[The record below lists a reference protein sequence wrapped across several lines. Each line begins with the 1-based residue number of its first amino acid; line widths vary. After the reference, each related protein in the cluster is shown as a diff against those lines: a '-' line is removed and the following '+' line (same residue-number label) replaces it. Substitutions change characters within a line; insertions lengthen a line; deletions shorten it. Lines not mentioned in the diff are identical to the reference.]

1 MYLAFPNFHFFNSIA
16 ICPENETH
24 GVKCFLFDTSG
35 NPCFHSDKQHL
46 YVPLIN
52 NHKYVVYN
60 SLKTRNGQITYF
72 ASNVEMQK
80 CLITELGTPQ
90 IFPYSLAPAISNYWI
105 PHRTPEIMLP
115 SKIDVGNQ
123 SSVLKLR
130 GGEKLPKIFKV
141 ENFEV
146 QKLLSVIRSL
156 NILSQD
162 ANHQKCTLASRNVR
176 SSLCIF
182 CCTRSMILRIRSSKG
197 RQSIKP
203 IEVESYL
210 TQLSTNSLADSL
222 EAWTQDL
229 AFCCPTYEEKFK
241 FLEIENPDFAF
252 ESVNSWIKEN
262 DTEKLQAVF
271 ISFKKD
277 AKLNILKSSIGANN
291 SLWKCKTVLQE
302 NCIYF
307 FQDDK
312 MYSIMNNKVEQCN
325 NVFIDKC
332 QFVLIEKYVQNTIV
346 NNDNLIYDGSDIKK
360 LTDITKSRTIDR
372 HKKGTYCLDYLLINE
387 IISISA
393 THGNDE
399 ELNEP
404 PEHLNA
410 NKLGDNDHDKKRNA
424 MRQRTI
430 DHHEKGTY
438 CMFRPFTH

>member
-35 NPCFHSDKQHL
+35 NPCFHSDKQHW
-46 YVPLIN
+46 YVPLIH

-80 CLITELGTPQ
+80 YLIAELGTPQ
-90 IFPYSLAPAISNYWI
+90 IFPYSLTPAISNYWI

-130 GGEKLPKIFKV
+130 GGAKLPKIFKV
-141 ENFEV
+141 DNFEV

-156 NILSQD
+156 DILSQD

-197 RQSIKP
+197 RQYIKP
-203 IEVESYL
+203 IEVQNYL

-241 FLEIENPDFAF
+241 FLEIENPELAIECVD
-252 ESVNSWIKEN
+252 SWIKEN
-262 DTEKLQAVF
+262 DTDKLQAVF

-277 AKLNILKSSIGANN
+277 AKLNLVSSIGVNN
-291 SLWKCKTVLQE
+291 SLWKCRTILQE
-302 NCIYF
+302 NCILFY
-307 FQDDK
+307 QNEK
-312 MYSIMNNKVEQCN
+312 MYSIENNKVEPCN
-325 NVFIDKC
+325 NVLFDKC
-332 QFVLIEKYVQNTIV
+332 KFVLIEKCAGNACII
-346 NNDNLIYDGSDIKK
+346 NDNLIYDGSDIKK
-360 LTDITKSRTIDR
+360 LTDITTSRTKDR
-372 HKKGTYCLDYLLINE
+372 HKKGTLYVRFDYLL
-387 IISISA
+387 
-393 THGNDE
+393 
-399 ELNEP
+399 
-404 PEHLNA
+404 
-410 NKLGDNDHDKKRNA
+410 KLIH
-424 MRQRTI
+424 
-430 DHHEKGTY
+430 
-438 CMFRPFTH
+438 